1 MKSPSVQLI
10 IARRKVV
17 ELKMEKLFHS
27 ASIQL
32 IMLNKFHE
40 IIIKLSTESHRDLNC
55 LSISGFKFVERIF
68 LADLRHDAFDVLH

>member
-1 MKSPSVQLI
+1 MKSPPVQLI

-40 IIIKLSTESHRDLNC
+40 LSIRSTESHRDLNC

-68 LADLRHDAFDVLH
+68 LADLRHDAFDILH